1 MYPCVAT
8 RVLNE
13 IEAKALLAA
22 AGIPVTAAELAR
34 TAAEAAPIAERIG
47 FPVAL
52 KIVSPDIAHKSD
64 VGGVMLGLASSREVV
79 AGFDAIMHS
88 ARSAQPAARL
98 DGVAVQPMARAG
110 GVEVIVGVSVD
121 AQFGHVIMCGLGG
134 VFVEVLQD
142 VSFRLIPLQ
151 RRDARHMLS
160 ELRGRRLLE
169 GVRGR
174 PPVDVQAL
182 EDLFLDVSRL
192 IEQRPD
198 IRELDL
204 NPVLA
209 YPDGVL
215 AVDARALLE
224 EVP

>member
-1 MYPCVAT
+1 VAT
-8 RVLNE
+8 RALNE
-13 IEAKALLAA
+13 IETKALLSE

-34 TAAEAAPIAERIG
+34 TAAEATHTAERIG

-52 KIVSPDIAHKSD
+52 KIVSPDIVHKSD
-64 VGGVMLGLASSREVV
+64 IGGVRLGLASPQEVI
-79 AGFDAIMHS
+79 AGFEAIMQS
-88 ARSAQPAARL
+88 AGSAQPAARL
-98 DGVAVQPMARAG
+98 DGVAVQPMAPAG

-151 RRDARHMLS
+151 RRDARQMLS

-174 PPVDVQAL
+174 PPVDAQAL
-182 EDLFLDVSRL
+182 EDLFLRVSRL
-192 IEQRPD
+192 VEQRPE

-209 YPDGVL
+209 YPDGAL

-224 EVP
+224 ETP

>member
-1 MYPCVAT
+1 VAT

-13 IEAKALLAA
+13 IETKALLAE
-22 AGIPVTAAELAR
+22 AGIPVTATDLAR
-34 TAAEAAPIAERIG
+34 TAAEAARTAERIG

-52 KIVSPDIAHKSD
+52 KIVSPDIVHKSD
-64 VGGVMLGLASSREVV
+64 VGGVKLGLASPHEAV
-79 AGFDAIMHS
+79 AGFEAIMQS
-88 ARSAQPAARL
+88 ARSAHPAARL
-98 DGVAVQPMARAG
+98 DGVAVQPMAPAG

-121 AQFGHVIMCGLGG
+121 VQFGHVIMCGLGG
-134 VFVEVLQD
+134 ILVEVLQD

-151 RRDARHMLS
+151 RRDARQMLS

-174 PPVDVQAL
+174 APVDVQAL
-182 EDLFLDVSRL
+182 EDLFLRVSRL

-215 AVDARALLE
+215 AVDARALVE
-224 EVP
+224 EGP

>member
-1 MYPCVAT
+1 VAT
-8 RVLNE
+8 RALNE
-13 IEAKALLAA
+13 IETKALLSEAE
-22 AGIPVTAAELAR
+22 IPVTAAELAR
-34 TAAEAAPIAERIG
+34 TAVEATHTAERIG

-52 KIVSPDIAHKSD
+52 KIVSPDIVHKSD
-64 VGGVMLGLASSREVV
+64 IGGVRLGLASPQEVI
-79 AGFDAIMHS
+79 AGFEAIMQS

-98 DGVAVQPMARAG
+98 DGVAVQPMAPAG

-142 VSFRLIPLQ
+142 VSFRLVPLR
-151 RRDARHMLS
+151 RRDARQMLS

-174 PPVDVQAL
+174 PPVDAQAL
-182 EDLFLDVSRL
+182 EDLFLRVSRL
-192 IEQRPD
+192 IERRPD

-224 EVP
+224 ETP